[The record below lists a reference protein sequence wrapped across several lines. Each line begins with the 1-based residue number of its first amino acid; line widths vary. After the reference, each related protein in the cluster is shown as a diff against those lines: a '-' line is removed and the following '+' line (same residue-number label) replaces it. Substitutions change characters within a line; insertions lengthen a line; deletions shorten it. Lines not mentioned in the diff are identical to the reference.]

1 MMRFFELK
9 VYALLHDP
17 PDKMW
22 TLFRGV
28 DHVERAR
35 EIYDRVFKGTVFG
48 GGVPPGSH
56 PVVDRA
62 DQMAA
67 AMDRY
72 IHYQRQPQRDIVVYK
87 RLHNIFAPSH
97 SVEIED
103 IPTQKV
109 EEYVS
114 ELAESINRF
123 CKGSDEEAARRCYHV
138 FYALYEG

>member
-123 CKGSDEEAARRCYHV
+123 
-138 FYALYEG
+138 